1 MTVQLSPLVLNVN
14 THWHSN
20 LFSQDNY
27 IIGLLKKRVYGVE
40 EVQAKE
46 NLTLKATYL
55 LINANNAGG
64 RIAEDCTLILTE
76 GESLAVSGLDV
87 KIMEFS
93 YFGKTYKYSEAL
105 DFIGSNYINILYGK
119 GQFGTK
125 AQGGKDAAI
134 SVAIP
139 GLTRK
144 IFHPHDDHRTLKGK
158 NKLKVTYNTID
169 GSHPENKQMKIVR
182 IGFSIRAD
190 FEKAISMK
198 ITQLG

>member
-40 EVQAKE
+40 EVQ
-46 NLTLKATYL
+46 
-55 LINANNAGG
+55 ANNAGG

-144 IFHPHDDHRTLKGK
+144 IFHPHDDHVFNVNASTCPITSSTSHWSQSRRLSRLCK
-158 NKLKVTYNTID
+158 NQV
-169 GSHPENKQMKIVR
+169 
-182 IGFSIRAD
+182 
-190 FEKAISMK
+190 
-198 ITQLG
+198 